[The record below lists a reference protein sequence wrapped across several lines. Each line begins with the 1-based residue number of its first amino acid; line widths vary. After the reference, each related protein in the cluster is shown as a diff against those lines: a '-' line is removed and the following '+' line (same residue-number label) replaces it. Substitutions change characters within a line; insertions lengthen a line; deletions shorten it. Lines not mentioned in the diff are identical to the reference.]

1 MDKAVLLNDKPSKTI
16 KRNLRV
22 IYAKPE
28 SRLSKDKQRVSIN
41 MNAAQR
47 RLKYKNEKKNSETK
61 EKAVLEGKRAK
72 KDKSGGSGF
81 KIGKKRGKMRLVE
94 TRKKSRR

>member
-1 MDKAVLLNDKPSKTI
+1 VLLNDKPSTTI

-22 IYAKPE
+22 TYAKAE

-47 RLKYKNEKKNSETK
+47 RLKYKNEKKNSDRK
-61 EKAVLEGKRAK
+61 EKMVLEGQRAK

-81 KIGKKRGKMRLVE
+81 KIGKKGGKMRLVE
-94 TRKKSRR
+94 TRKKSRK